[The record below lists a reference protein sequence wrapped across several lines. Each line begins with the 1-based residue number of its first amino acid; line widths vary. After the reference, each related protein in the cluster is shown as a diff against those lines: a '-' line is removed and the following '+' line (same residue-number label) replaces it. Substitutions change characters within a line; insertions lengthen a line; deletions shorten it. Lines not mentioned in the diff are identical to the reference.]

1 MTNVVRV
8 DFRPYAVRRRQEII
22 ESYAPFGAEF
32 ERGLADYEV
41 FAAGGELRSNPY
53 SPGPAQAEWDRGW
66 QAGMHI
72 RIATAPITCQAEAG
86 VAKTFARYRAKQ
98 IVKQRL
104 ADRGVRLA
112 EVTARDVTEWAEALL
127 AEQPE
132 LIAEA
137 VETVR
142 QRPELQKLVRAR
154 MRMAKQW
161 RKATTE

>member
-1 MTNVVRV
+1 MAQIFRV

-22 ESYAPFGAEF
+22 ESYRPLTAEW

-53 SPGPAQAEWDRGW
+53 SPGAAQQEWDRGFK
-66 QAGMHI
+66 AGMHI
-72 RIATAPITCQAEAG
+72 RMALAPTTCQAEAG

-104 ADRGVRLA
+104 SDRGVRLSS
-112 EVTARDVTEWAEALL
+112 VTARDVTEWAEAYIKTN
-127 AEQPE
+127 PE

-137 VETVR
+137 LETVR

-161 RKATTE
+161 RKPTA